1 LSAPSARLLAW
12 VASWPRATSHCEPPM
27 PLLIA
32 LKGHPGCGKSFVATA
47 LGVGLG
53 IPVVDKDDIKDLLVG
68 YPDPGGLAYVT
79 MFRVARRQL
88 LLGLSVVCDS
98 PLSEEQ
104 GYATA
109 QRVAGETEARLVVL
123 ECVCSAPQL
132 WRQRIEQRAAL
143 GEPAHG
149 IASWSDLER
158 HMQRRAASYSY
169 PIHDPHLVVDTVR
182 PRAAVQA
189 EVLEWVRGHLS

>member
-1 LSAPSARLLAW
+1 
-12 VASWPRATSHCEPPM
+12 M

-32 LKGHPGCGKSFVATA
+32 LKGHPGCGKSAVATA
-47 LGVGLG
+47 LGAGLG
-53 IPVVDKDDIKDLLVG
+53 IPVIDKDDIKDLLVG

-98 PLSEEQ
+98 PLSEAQ
-104 GYATA
+104 GYAA
-109 QRVAGETEARLVVL
+109 ARRVAHETGARLAVI

-149 IASWSDLER
+149 IASWSDLQQ

-169 PIHDPHLVVDTVR
+169 PIDDPHLTVDTVR
-182 PRAAVQA
+182 PREEIEA
-189 EVLEWVRGHLS
+189 EVLAWVRGHL